1 MGKDQEAGKATL
13 VSIYGVEGAKA
24 ECARLAESARQAVS
38 GYGAKAERLAGL
50 PAFLLDRA
58 S

>member
-1 MGKDQEAGKATL
+1 MYQDAGRATL

-24 ECARLAESARQAVS
+24 ECARLAESARQAVA
-38 GYGAKAERLAGL
+38 GYGPKAERLAGL